1 MASSSEYCCCT
12 GPSPNRGCQWAHP
25 ASASPADNNEE
36 DAATLE
42 KHQTFGFFG
51 VPEKLPITKS
61 FDSPNHMT
69 SRNYFV
75 ESGKR

>member
-12 GPSPNRGCQWAHP
+12 GPSPNRGCQWAQP

-36 DAATLE
+36 EAATLE

-51 VPEKLPITKS
+51 VPEK
-61 FDSPNHMT
+61 F
-69 SRNYFV
+69 RNYEIF
-75 ESGKR
+75 RFAQPYDITQLFR